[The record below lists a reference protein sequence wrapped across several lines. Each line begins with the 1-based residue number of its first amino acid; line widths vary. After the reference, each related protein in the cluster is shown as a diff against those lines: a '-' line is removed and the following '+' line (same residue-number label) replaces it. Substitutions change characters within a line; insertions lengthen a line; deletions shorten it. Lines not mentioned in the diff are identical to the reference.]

1 MKDEGEKDEYG
12 GLSFRRTPFK
22 PEARALKPRPT
33 QSQPTVIP
41 PSYFIPHPLFF
52 PRVNP
57 PLPFRYMAM
66 EGPIG
71 VGKTSL
77 TSLLAKRFRGT
88 KILEDVDNP
97 FLDDFYKDKRGAAF
111 RTELFFLLSRY
122 DQQRTMTQRDL
133 FTELVLAD
141 YTFPKSKIFAYLTL
155 DDSELM
161 IYNRLYDLLFE
172 SVPKPELVIYLQG
185 NLDTLLKRIK
195 KRGRNY
201 EKAISPQYLQE
212 LSEAYSHYFYRYD
225 ETPLLVVNTNEI
237 DFVNKPEHF
246 DQLIEQIRNAKK
258 GTQYYVPLGS

>member
-1 MKDEGEKDEYG
+1 MPYPCGCM
-12 GLSFRRTPFK
+12 
-22 PEARALKPRPT
+22 
-33 QSQPTVIP
+33 
-41 PSYFIPHPLFF
+41 
-52 PRVNP
+52 P
-57 PLPFRYMAM
+57 PLPFRNIAI

-77 TSLLAKRFRGT
+77 TGLLAKRFKGT
-88 KILEDVDNP
+88 RVLADVENP

-122 DQQRTMTQRDL
+122 DQQRGISQGDL
-133 FTELVLAD
+133 FTALTIAD
-141 YTFPKSKIFAYLTL
+141 YTFQKSKIFAYLTL

-161 IYNRLYDLLFE
+161 IYNRLFELLNE
-172 SVPKPELVIYLQG
+172 TVPKPELVIYLQG

-195 KRGRNY
+195 KRGRAY

-237 DFVNKPEHF
+237 DFVHTPEHF
-246 DQLIEQIRNAKK
+246 DQLVEQIRNAQK

>member
-1 MKDEGEKDEYG
+1 M
-12 GLSFRRTPFK
+12 P
-22 PEARALKPRPT
+22 A
-33 QSQPTVIP
+33 
-41 PSYFIPHPLFF
+41 
-52 PRVNP
+52 
-57 PLPFRYMAM
+57 LPFRNIAI

-77 TSLLAKRFRGT
+77 TGLLAKRFKGT
-88 KILEDVDNP
+88 RILADIENP

-122 DQQRTMTQRDL
+122 DQQRGISQRDL
-133 FTELVLAD
+133 FAEVTIAD
-141 YTFPKSKIFAYLTL
+141 YTFQKSKIFAYLTL

-161 IYNRLYDLLFE
+161 IYNRLYELLNE
-172 SVPKPELVIYLQG
+172 TVPRPDLVIYLQG

-195 KRGRNY
+195 KRGRAY

-237 DFVNKPEHF
+237 DFVHTPEHF
-246 DQLIEQIRNAKK
+246 DQLVEQIRNAQK

>member
-1 MKDEGEKDEYG
+1 
-12 GLSFRRTPFK
+12 LRSFAVYAAQDDVGF
-22 PEARALKPRPT
+22 E
-33 QSQPTVIP
+33 S
-41 PSYFIPHPLFF
+41 FIVYSSEHMSA
-52 PRVNP
+52 
-57 PLPFRYMAM
+57 LPFRHIAI

-77 TSLLAKRFRGT
+77 SGLLSKRFKGTKLLAD
-88 KILEDVDNP
+88 IENP

-122 DQQRTMTQRDL
+122 DQQRGIAQRDL
-133 FTELVLAD
+133 FAEVTVAD
-141 YTFPKSKIFAYLTL
+141 YTFQKSKIFAYLTL

-161 IYNRLYDLLFE
+161 IYNRLYELLNE
-172 SVPKPELVIYLQG
+172 TVPKPDLVIYLQG

-195 KRGRNY
+195 KRGRAY

-237 DFVNKPEHF
+237 DFVHTPEHF
-246 DQLIEQIRNAKK
+246 DQLVEQIRNAQK

>member
-1 MKDEGEKDEYG
+1 M
-12 GLSFRRTPFK
+12 
-22 PEARALKPRPT
+22 A
-33 QSQPTVIP
+33 Q
-41 PSYFIPHPLFF
+41 
-52 PRVNP
+52 
-57 PLPFRYMAM
+57 LPWRHIAI

-77 TSLLAKRFRGT
+77 ANLLAKRFRGT

-122 DQQRTMTQRDL
+122 DQQRQLAQRDL
-133 FTELVLAD
+133 FTELVIAD
-141 YTFPKSKIFAYLTL
+141 YTFPKSNIFAYLTL
-155 DDSELM
+155 DDPELM
-161 IYNRLYDLLFE
+161 IYKRLWELLYE
-172 SVPKPELVIYLQG
+172 SVPKADLVIYLQA

-195 KRGRNY
+195 KRGRAY
-201 EKAISPQYLQE
+201 EKSISPQYLQE

-237 DFVNKPEHF
+237 DFVSTPAHF
-246 DQLIEQIRNAKK
+246 DQLVEQIRNAQK